1 MIIAIDGPSGSGKS
15 TTARLLAQHLG
26 IIHLDTGAMYRVVT
40 WGLKKENINIDDIE
54 SVNSFLERTNI
65 SYKNSNEI
73 MLNGKLVSTEI
84 RKKDIT
90 SDVSAVSTLL
100 EVREYLVKIQRKLGN
115 EIDCVIEGRDI
126 GSVVFP
132 NADFKFFLTA
142 DLDVRS
148 MRRKNELKKL
158 GEDLS
163 IDEIKASIRKRDC
176 IDSSREFSPLKRSED
191 SIEIDSTDLTIDEQ
205 IKKII
210 KIIKTN
216 KKGTSKH
223 V

>member
-15 TTARLLAQHLG
+15 TTARLLARHLN
-26 IIHLDTGAMYRVVT
+26 ITHLDTGAMYRVVT
-40 WGLKKENINIDDIE
+40 WGIRKENIDINDI
-54 SVNSFLERTNI
+54 SGIISFLKKTNI
-65 SYKNSNEI
+65 SYKNANEI
-73 MLNGKLVSTEI
+73 FLDGKLVSTEI

-90 SDVSAVSTLL
+90 SNVSAVSALH
-100 EVREYLVKIQRKLGN
+100 EVREYLVDIQRKLGK

-132 NADFKFFLTA
+132 KADFKFFLTA

-148 MRRKNELKKL
+148 MRRKNELKKM

-163 IDEIKASIRKRDC
+163 IDEIKASIQKRDL
-176 IDSSREFSPLKRSED
+176 IDSSREFSPLKRPDD

-205 IKKII
+205 IEQII
-210 KIIKTN
+210 KIIKKN
-216 KKGTSKH
+216 KEGTSKH